1 MVLRGA
7 EIFDKNWER
16 YDNWFEKHRNI
27 YLSELKAL
35 KKSLP
40 KGTGLEIGIGSGRFA
55 SPQGIKIGIDSSINM
70 LMLAKKRGI
79 EAIQGLGENLPFKD
93 STFDFV
99 LIVVTLCFVEDPEY
113 VLSEASRVLKNGGR
127 LIIGEINKDSQ
138 LGRLYDAK
146 RKKSEFYK
154 LATFYSS
161 NEIIEMLDGVGIR
174 YSESYQT
181 LLQLPKAP
189 EIKEEPEKGFD
200 KGGFVVIVGVK
211 N

>member
-1 MVLRGA
+1 MVLRSA

-40 KGTGLEIGIGSGRFA
+40 KGTGLEIGVGSGRFA
-55 SPQGIKIGIDSSINM
+55 SPQGIKIGIDPSINM

-99 LIVVTLCFVEDPEY
+99 LIVVTLCFVNDPEC
-113 VLSEASRVLKNGGR
+113 VLSESSRILKTNGK
-127 LIIGEINKDSQ
+127 LIVGEINKDSW
-138 LGRLYDAK
+138 LGRLYEAK

-154 LATFYSS
+154 AATFYSGD
-161 NEIIEMLDGVGIR
+161 EIIEMLDNVGVR
-174 YSESYQT
+174 YMESYQT
-181 LLQLPKAP
+181 LLRP
-189 EIKEEPEKGFD
+189 EMEEEPEKGVD
-200 KGGFVVIVGVK
+200 KGGFIVLVGIK
-211 N
+211 G